1 VFHVFEV
8 FINVR
13 LQVYTKK
20 INGIPTLNSFS
31 GLGFRLHLQQIK
43 SMSTAQQR
51 KLDAIR
57 NDLFSGDDLL
67 VAKAIGLCEEE
78 GSAALVEPL
87 LAFYASNAPESLRMR
102 VADMLGSLKV
112 SNVEIYFLQ
121 ALANPQWKHTH
132 KDIVGFM
139 WSTGL
144 QPVDAVSQ
152 ISDLAASGDYALTF
166 ECLTL
171 LESLEDPIPEEQL
184 LESIAVIHK
193 AISDASNNDFKTLLN
208 EYMNVLN
215 YQRAQSDL
223 ND

>member
-1 VFHVFEV
+1 
-8 FINVR
+8 
-13 LQVYTKK
+13 
-20 INGIPTLNSFS
+20 
-31 GLGFRLHLQQIK
+31 
-43 SMSTAQQR
+43 MSTAQQR

-57 NDLFSGDDLL
+57 NDLFSGDDIL
-67 VAKAIGLCEEE
+67 VAKAISLCEEE
-78 GSAALVEPL
+78 GSSALVEPL

-112 SNVEIYFLQ
+112 SNVETYFLQ

-132 KDIVGFM
+132 KDLVGFM

-152 ISDLAASGDYALTF
+152 ISELAASGDYALTF

-171 LESLEDPIPEEQL
+171 LESIEDPIPEEQL

-193 AISDASNNDFKTLLN
+193 SISDTSNSDYKRLLN

-223 ND
+223 NE